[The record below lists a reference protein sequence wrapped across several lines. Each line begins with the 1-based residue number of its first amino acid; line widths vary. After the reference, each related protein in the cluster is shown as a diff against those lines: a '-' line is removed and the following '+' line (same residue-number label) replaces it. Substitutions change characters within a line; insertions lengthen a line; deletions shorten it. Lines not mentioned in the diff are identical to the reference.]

1 MAITNNYIGVMTKI
15 YLIRHCKSEGS
26 ACSRAQVQTDVLV
39 TGQRKTL
46 PTLPCSMPATS
57 HPM

>member
-1 MAITNNYIGVMTKI
+1 MAITNNYIGVITKI
-15 YLIRHCKSEGS
+15 YLIRHCKSEDG

-46 PTLPCSMPATS
+46 PTLSSSMPATS
-57 HPM
+57 QII